1 MSKDPAG
8 AAAARG
14 DKIGV
19 GIASI
24 LVAVFFFSI
33 ADAIAKWL
41 GQDYEAAQI
50 VFLRYLFGLIPVAV
64 IVWLGGGGIAALRT
78 RRPLAQGLRALLIFC
93 ALLSFFTGL
102 RSLPLAEA
110 IAMAFTAP
118 LWVTALSV
126 PVLRETVGPRR
137 WAAVIV
143 GFVGAL
149 IIIRPGTE
157 AFRYE
162 ALYILVSALCFALAM
177 LLTRRIAPTETNVAI
192 LAYTTLGAALASA
205 PIMPF
210 VWQAPAAED
219 LLLFLL
225 IGLVGSTAAYFI
237 IVAYRNA
244 PAAVIAPFDYTALI
258 WGSILG
264 WVIWREQPDP
274 LVWAGAIV
282 IALAGIYITR
292 REAAAGRAA
301 AKPPTR

>member
-1 MSKDPAG
+1 MSEDPAG
-8 AAAARG
+8 AAAAGG
-14 DKIGV
+14 DKVGV

-24 LVAVFFFSI
+24 LVAVFFFAI

-50 VFLRYLFGLIPVAV
+50 VFLRYLFGLIPVAA
-64 IVWLGGGGIAALRT
+64 IVWFGGGGLAALRT
-78 RRPLAQGLRALLIFC
+78 RRPLAHGLRALLIFC

-102 RSLPLAEA
+102 RALPLAEA

-126 PVLRETVGPRR
+126 PILGETVGPRR
-137 WAAVIV
+137 WAAVTV
-143 GFVGAL
+143 GFIGAL
-149 IIIRPGTE
+149 IIIRPGTD
-157 AFRYE
+157 AFRFE
-162 ALYILVSALCFALAM
+162 ALYILVSALSFALAM

-210 VWQAPAAED
+210 VWQSPAAD
-219 LLLFLL
+219 LPLFLL
-225 IGLVGSTAAYFI
+225 IGLVGGTAAYFVI
-237 IVAYRNA
+237 AAYRHA
-244 PAAVIAPFDYTALI
+244 PAAVVAPFDYTALI

-264 WVIWREQPDP
+264 WIIWREQPEP

-282 IALAGIYITR
+282 IALSGVYITR
-292 REAAAGRAA
+292 REAAAGRPSA
-301 AKPPTR
+301 PRTTR